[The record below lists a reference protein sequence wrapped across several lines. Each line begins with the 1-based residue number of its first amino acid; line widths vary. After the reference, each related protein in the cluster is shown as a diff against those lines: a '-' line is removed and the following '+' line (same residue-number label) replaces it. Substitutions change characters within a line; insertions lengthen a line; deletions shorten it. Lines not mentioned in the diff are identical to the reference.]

1 MIIGIVLMY
10 KKFKSSFQA
19 ALGSKNTSFGP
30 EQVQFFLLTM
40 SDESNRRAAA
50 ADHSSEPYRIEVS
63 GTIITQPRLNLG

>member
-19 ALGSKNTSFGP
+19 ALGSKNTSLGL

-40 SDESNRRAAA
+40 SDESNRRAV

-63 GTIITQPRLNLG
+63 GKIITQPRLNLG